1 MDASARDYECSPLTT
16 SVSQPTFSSLLPLE
30 AYDYAEATS
39 LQDVTPLSRTVGIK
53 GPDRELIVNE
63 VHRIRHAKLRTR
75 RRKLAA
81 FSGVFTLLSIGFCAW
96 LCVLLLCLL

>member
-1 MDASARDYECSPLTT
+1 MDASARDYESSPLTT

-30 AYDYAEATS
+30 AYDYAERTS
-39 LQDVTPLSRTVGIK
+39 LEDVTPLSRTIGIK
-53 GPDRELIVNE
+53 GKDRELIVNE

-81 FSGVFTLLSIGFCAW
+81 FSGCFTLVAIGCCAW
-96 LCVLLLCLL
+96 L